1 MRIAWARVTAA
12 HRRAAVAGLIG
23 AIGSIRASLAAGA
36 TGGNGD
42 ARLIA
47 GRWFG

>member
-23 AIGSIRASLAAGA
+23 AIGSIRASLAPPGLRAAMAMRG
-36 TGGNGD
+36 
-42 ARLIA
+42 
-47 GRWFG
+47 